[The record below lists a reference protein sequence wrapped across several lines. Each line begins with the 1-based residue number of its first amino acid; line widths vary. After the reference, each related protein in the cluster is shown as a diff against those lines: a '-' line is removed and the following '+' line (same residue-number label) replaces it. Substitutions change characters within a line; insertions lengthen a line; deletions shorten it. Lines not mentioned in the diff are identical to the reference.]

1 MLVALEPDMCSI
13 SCKTMAGMAFNGF
26 QISQSKIEGPLS
38 RLEEE
43 EKREN
48 DEVAAIARKL
58 EEKYV
63 SSLLLL

>member
-1 MLVALEPDMCSI
+1 
-13 SCKTMAGMAFNGF
+13 MAGMAFNGF

>member
-1 MLVALEPDMCSI
+1 MLVALEPDMCSV
-13 SCKTMAGMAFNGF
+13 SCKTMASMAFDGF
-26 QISQSKIEGPLS
+26 QISQSKVEGPLS